1 MLKAIIIEDER
12 PAMEMLLHTLAEAEA
27 EVRIEAVL
35 SSVAESIHYLS
46 TKPKADI
53 IFSDVQLSDGLSFE
67 IFKTVEVSIPVIFIT
82 AHDEFIINAFDSNG
96 IDYLLKPVNKKEIK
110 KSLLKYRM
118 FEQHFINNNYVINK
132 IAGNLGSPKKRRLI
146 VRKGL
151 EYIPLKP
158 DDIVLFYTE
167 NKIVYLIDRQGKKYQ
182 ADKNLSELE
191 EELDKKNFFRANRQY
206 LLNIKFVRGYK
217 SYETVKLLV
226 DLDVMIP
233 DLDHQIIVSQ
243 ETAPQFRQWMFNA

>member
-1 MLKAIIIEDER
+1 MLRAIIIEDER
-12 PAMEMLLHTLAEAEA
+12 PAMEILLYTLTEIEAD
-27 EVRIEAVL
+27 VRIEAVL
-35 SSVAESIHYLS
+35 SSVAESILYLS

-132 IAGNLGSPKKRRLI
+132 IAGHLGSPKKRRLI

-243 ETAPQFRQWMFNA
+243 ETAPLFRQWMFNA